1 MSFEAIAVT
10 AMLVA
15 WLGAGFAAWLPWVA
29 FNGPNRP
36 LTRLGIAL
44 VAGLAGALLVPLL
57 GARDE
62 RGFLLSPVAAFSAAT
77 VASFVLHRR
86 LPKMRRIR

>member
-1 MSFEAIAVT
+1 MSFEAIALA
-10 AMLVA
+10 AMLAV

-36 LTRLGIAL
+36 LTRLLVAL
-44 VAGLAGALLVPLL
+44 VTAVLGALVLPLAGL
-57 GARDE
+57 RDE
-62 RGFLLSPVAAFSAAT
+62 RGFVLSPASAFLAAT
-77 VASFVLHRR
+77 VASYALHRR